1 MTPLQHLPAT
11 GYVTLPWKNGLGTT
25 DEICL
30 RPETADRDAFDL
42 RVSRATIA
50 AEAPFSAF
58 PGVERIITVIE
69 GAGLR
74 LDFANHSRLLAP
86 GEPCRFDSGLTPV
99 GIPLGGGIRVLN
111 VMVAR
116 SVWQLGEARMQDAA
130 GPIHPDPGGFAVIH
144 ALGGWT
150 LASAAATLRLKPG
163 DTAIAAGE
171 VLATP
176 GPGARALV
184 VPVAPA

>member
-1 MTPLQHLPAT
+1 MTLHPLPAR
-11 GYVTLPWKNGLGTT
+11 GYVTLPWKNGLGVT

-30 RPETADRDAFDL
+30 WPETADRDAFDL
-42 RVSRATIA
+42 RLSRATIA

-74 LDFANHSRLLAP
+74 LDFAGHSTLLAP

-99 GIPLGGGIRVLN
+99 GIPLGGTVRVLN

-116 SVWQLGEARMQDAA
+116 AVWRPGPARMLDAA
-130 GPIHPDPGGFAVIH
+130 GPLRPDPGGFAVIH
-144 ALGGWT
+144 ALGDWT
-150 LASAAATLRLKPG
+150 LASATAALTLKPG
-163 DTAIAAGE
+163 DTAIASGE

-176 GPGARALV
+176 GPLARALV